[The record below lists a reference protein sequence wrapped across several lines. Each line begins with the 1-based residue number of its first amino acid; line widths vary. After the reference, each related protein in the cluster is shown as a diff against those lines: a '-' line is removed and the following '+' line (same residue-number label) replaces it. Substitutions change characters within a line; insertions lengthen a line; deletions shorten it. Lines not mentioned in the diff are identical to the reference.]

1 MWGRVTIFV
10 AFAQSGCFSIE
21 AVFIAVNH
29 PMPIK
34 QAKKSF
40 YQAL

>member
-1 MWGRVTIFV
+1 MWGRVTIFI

-21 AVFIAVNH
+21 AVFIAVN
-29 PMPIK
+29 
-34 QAKKSF
+34 QSF